1 MFYDRDNSIFF
12 RDFGE
17 WASKEGNDFKVIFDD
32 IYQGS
37 NPFSSN
43 MTVNNKELFCS
54 VQNTDI
60 KNLNLKAKDIIYI
73 DDTGYVIKNIR
84 FDRNGISEL
93 QLQYSEEEED

>member
-17 WASKEGNDFKVIFDD
+17 VASKEGNDFKVIFDD
-32 IYQGS
+32 IYQES
-37 NPFSSN
+37 SPFSSS

-60 KNLNLKAKDIIYI
+60 KNLILKAKDIILI
-73 DDTGYVIKNIR
+73 DSVEYVIKNIR

-93 QLQYSEEEED
+93 QLQFVDED